1 MSAGDAHTPRVY
13 LIRHGETAWSK
24 SGNYTGKTDIPLLP
38 EGEERVRQSA
48 RVVCGPGKL
57 VDLEKVAR
65 VFVSPRARAQRTWE
79 IWVEEGGGVGV
90 GGGSDCVE
98 VTEQI
103 AEWDYGDYE
112 GMLKKEIRDLRKE
125 RELDGERE
133 WDIWRDGY
141 DGGETAGQVAER
153 LDGLIGMIR
162 EVHGPLMKK
171 GGGDVVVVAHGHILR
186 AFVKRW
192 LGYDL
197 GFPLSLMLEP
207 GGVGCLSYQH
217 GRIEEP
223 AMVVGM
229 SFPGKA

>member
-57 VDLEKVAR
+57 IDLAKVAQ
-65 VFVSPRARAQRTWE
+65 VFVSPRVRAWRTWE
-79 IWVEEGGGVGV
+79 ILVEEGGG
-90 GGGSDCVE
+90 GGACME

-103 AEWDYGDYE
+103 EEWDYGDYE
-112 GMLKKEIRDLRKE
+112 GMLTHEIKELRKG
-125 RELDGERE
+125 RGLDRERE
-133 WDIWRDGY
+133 WDIWRDGCE
-141 DGGETAGQVAER
+141 GGETAAQVAER
-153 LDGLIGMIR
+153 LDGLIGRIR
-162 EVHGPLMKK
+162 EVQGPLMKK
-171 GGGDVVVVAHGHILR
+171 AGGDVVVVAHGHILR

-192 LGYDL
+192 LGYGLD
-197 GFPLSLMLEP
+197 FPLSLMLEP
-207 GGVGCLSYQH
+207 GGVGCMSYQH

-229 SFPGKA
+229 SFPSKA